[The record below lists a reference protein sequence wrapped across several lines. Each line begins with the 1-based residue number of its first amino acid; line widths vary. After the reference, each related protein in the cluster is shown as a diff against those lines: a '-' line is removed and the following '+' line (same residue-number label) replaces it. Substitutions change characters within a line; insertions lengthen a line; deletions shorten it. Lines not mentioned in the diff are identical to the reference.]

1 MKARQAA
8 GRACPLIATGFRWQG
23 GNGNKRIV
31 SSVRTACGALAF
43 LKSVAIP
50 AYALTTA
57 LFELRVLA
65 SVKNTCA
72 LYIIKIHY
80 VQGRMYKMPFNV
92 NDTTVDQLLDQVMKK
107 AGITTKVGA
116 IRAALKSFDTLLN
129 EKTPVRDKFTEI
141 RSKRQSLLGDPVQH
155 FDQKK
160 FMDEMWEDN

>member
-1 MKARQAA
+1 
-8 GRACPLIATGFRWQG
+8 
-23 GNGNKRIV
+23 
-31 SSVRTACGALAF
+31 
-43 LKSVAIP
+43 
-50 AYALTTA
+50 
-57 LFELRVLA
+57 
-65 SVKNTCA
+65 
-72 LYIIKIHY
+72 
-80 VQGRMYKMPFNV
+80 MPFNV